1 MLDNIINGIF
11 NFVTSDKFYLPVI
24 FIGIGILSY
33 EIVSKTIIKV
43 SKINNYIGKGDKK
56 LKTYELLAIIRPN
69 MDSEEVDSIVDTLSE
84 LVKSYNGEV
93 KNISKMGRKK
103 LAYEVQKFRDA
114 YFTAIQLSIPEQKVA
129 EFKRQLR
136 LNDAII
142 RTMFMEVSKVGV

>member
-1 MLDNIINGIF
+1 M
-11 NFVTSDKFYLPVI
+11 
-24 FIGIGILSY
+24 
-33 EIVSKTIIKV
+33 
-43 SKINNYIGKGDKK
+43 
-56 LKTYELLAIIRPN
+56 KTYELLAIIRPN
-69 MDSEEVDSIVDTLSE
+69 MDSEEVDGIVDKLSE